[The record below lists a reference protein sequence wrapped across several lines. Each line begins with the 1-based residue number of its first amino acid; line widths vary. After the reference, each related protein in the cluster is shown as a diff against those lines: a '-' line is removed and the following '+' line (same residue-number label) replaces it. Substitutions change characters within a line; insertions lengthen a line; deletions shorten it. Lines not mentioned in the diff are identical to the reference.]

1 MPEAL
6 NANALLPMAELMEI
20 VKNLLDSDNQSLIS
34 QIYNKSVQ
42 LSAVK

>member
-6 NANALLPMAELMEI
+6 NANALLPMAELMEL

-34 QIYNKSVQ
+34 QIYNVF
-42 LSAVK
+42 